1 MKSENRLR
9 RASTRG
15 VREDGGVGVS
25 FGRSKFGR
33 HCLFILAVSVTI
45 LSCFAY
51 SAPAAAQSGDWEIM
65 AASSKEYA
73 STDVPKDIPGM
84 GKETSTLTITD
95 TGPIVDLN
103 VKLNITHPYDPDL
116 DVFLIAPDGTRV
128 ELFTDV
134 GGMSANFEDTIL
146 DDEAPESITDGSGP
160 FAGSYR
166 PEGKLADFIGKD
178 MAGTWTLEVTDDWG
192 PQHAGTLN
200 SWSLIIQQEAKQL
213 LPAPVIHVEQS
224 VPDGMYDT
232 VSWEAAGAAKEYAS
246 SVAMPI
252 PDQGTTTSTI
262 DVNDFGMIKHL
273 NVKLDITHPLDSD
286 MDVFLIA
293 PDGTRV
299 ELFTDVGGLGD
310 NFTDTVLDDDAD
322 QSITEGKAPFTGTY
336 RPEGKLSDLAGKDV
350 HGTWT
355 LEVTDDS
362 MLSTGTLNSWSIIVD
377 VADTLYY
384 AECAADANFTD
395 VRANS
400 PWTVETRYTFADLD
414 PNQQYWYRVK
424 ARPMETWTQTSQSD
438 FESDTLTGAQTTSD
452 GDVILASNSG
462 GGGLGPE
469 VNVIQNPSFESNGGW
484 LGSSNDPILGL
495 IGLNIWRGYWAS
507 DGIWAGGVVFGSDF
521 TFPKGTY
528 AYLLQRDIDWSGV
541 GTLVFDYC
549 SYYGSDMISQVLVG
563 DQEVWSH
570 THMDI
575 WEDDHYDIAVDVSG
589 ITDREDLKLRV
600 EVTGISGTNAAMF
613 WDNLRTYGPGDAYET
628 PGDMVSTPI
637 GLSEGDTWDILRF
650 NATTPPGT
658 TVTVDVLPADGE
670 TPIPG
675 YADIPNGA
683 DLSGLTEAAIRLRT
697 SLSTDDL
704 AATPVLHDWSVT
716 YSDAAQE
723 SPWSNVESSLP
734 PK

>member
-1 MKSENRLR
+1 MKNENRLGR
-9 RASTRG
+9 TRAPG
-15 VREDGGVGVS
+15 AREGGRVGVG
-25 FGRSKFGR
+25 FGMSRSGP
-33 HCLFILAVSVTI
+33 HCLFVLAVSVVV
-45 LSCFAY
+45 LSYFACF
-51 SAPAAAQSGDWEIM
+51 APAAAQG
-65 AASSKEYA
+65 KEYA

-84 GKETSTLTITD
+84 GKETSTLTITE
-95 TGPIVDLN
+95 TGPIVDLD

-134 GGMSANFEDTIL
+134 GGMSANFENTIL

-166 PEGKLADFIGKD
+166 PEGKLSDFIGKD

-192 PQHAGTLN
+192 PQNAGTLN
-200 SWSLIIQQEAKQL
+200 SWSLIIEGHGAEL
-213 LPAPVIHVEQS
+213 LPAPVIKVEQS
-224 VPDGMYDT
+224 VPGGIYDT

-262 DVNDFGMIKHL
+262 DVNDYGMIKHL
-273 NVKLDITHPLDSD
+273 NVKVNITHPLDSD

-336 RPEGKLSDLAGKDV
+336 RPEGKLSDVAGKDV

-384 AECAADANFTD
+384 AQCATDASFTD
-395 VRANS
+395 VTAHS
-400 PWTVETRYTFADLD
+400 PWTIETHYTFAGLD

-424 ARPMETWTQTSQSD
+424 ARPMETWSQTSQPD
-438 FESDTLTGAQTTSD
+438 FQSDTLTGAQATED
-452 GDVILASNSG
+452 GDVILASSSG

-484 LGSSNDPILGL
+484 LGSSNDPILLLTGL
-495 IGLNIWRGYWAS
+495 GFGSYWAS
-507 DGIWAGGVVFGSDF
+507 DGVRAGGVVFGSDF

-541 GTLVFDYC
+541 GTLMFDYC
-549 SYYGSDMISQVLVG
+549 SYYGSDMISQVLIG

-570 THMDI
+570 THTNL
-575 WEDDHYDIAVDVSG
+575 WEADSYDIAVDVSG

-600 EVTGISGTNAAMF
+600 EVTGISGTNSAMF
-613 WDNLRTYGPGDAYET
+613 WDNLRTYGPGSSYET
-628 PGDMVSTPI
+628 PGDVASAPI
-637 GLSEGDTWDILRF
+637 VIGEGDTWDVLRF
-650 NATTPPGT
+650 NATTPAST
-658 TVTVDVLPADGE
+658 ALTVDVLAADGN
-670 TPIPG
+670 TPVPG
-675 YADIPNGA
+675 YADVPNGI
-683 DLSGLTEAAIRLRT
+683 DLSGLTETTIRLRA
-697 SLSTDDL
+697 SLSTEDL
-704 AATPVLHDWSVT
+704 AATPVLHDWSIT
-716 YSDAAQE
+716 YSDAARQ

-734 PK
+734 PEL